1 MNIYI
6 LHVTCHCC
14 FKVTFLTEKEE
25 WLITELMSECILQWM
40 DAHYFNKRPAL
51 MCSVRKEKKNQNSL
65 VVIIFPVNYI
75 SWGSGAQQY
84 ARPTTKKY
92 TCFFFFLHVLCIH
105 WNCVSHGMCVLWS
118 PVYISNRYNNHW
130 MLTCTRINYYQH
142 TNNKTETA
150 HSIYKVY
157 GMTFWGFFGLEWYIP
172 SKH

>member
-40 DAHYFNKRPAL
+40 DAHYFNKRPAM

-65 VVIIFPVNYI
+65 VIIIFPVNYNI

-84 ARPTTKKY
+84 AWPTTKKY
-92 TCFFFFLHVLCIH
+92 TCFFFF
-105 WNCVSHGMCVLWS
+105 
-118 PVYISNRYNNHW
+118 Y
-130 MLTCTRINYYQH
+130 TCRAY
-142 TNNKTETA
+142 TETA
-150 HSIYKVY
+150 CHMECV
-157 GMTFWGFFGLEWYIP
+157 FFEALCMYLTDITTTEC
-172 SKH
+172 